1 MVEKRSNKCATFF
14 SGLIGRANFFTYL
27 KEILRSFVRTVGV
40 VFASAGDGKI
50 VTWNIPAANT
60 RQTISVRRTTRPSS
74 LPRRHVS
81 AMSMIIGPE
90 SSGSAMARDSSIA
103 ILQMPLLPIARNSRA
118 SMRSR
123 CRQRGPK
130 YEFVPIQTDIFKLP
144 GATRAAA
151 NSIAITPNGEA
162 CETTP
167 SPSWYFGEVTRERLD
182 LALSSTSS
190 PARNARHRKLSHF
203 GFNCQPGSRAS
214 SATSRASIGRVL
226 SGTGSASIPFR
237 FLAARGKIYAAL
249 ALFNRLIAGPNG
261 RSASQ

>member
-1 MVEKRSNKCATFF
+1 MDLSRS
-14 SGLIGRANFFTYL
+14 
-27 KEILRSFVRTVGV
+27 
-40 VFASAGDGKI
+40 
-50 VTWNIPAANT
+50 
-60 RQTISVRRTTRPSS
+60 RRT
-74 LPRRHVS
+74 
-81 AMSMIIGPE
+81 
-90 SSGSAMARDSSIA
+90 
-103 ILQMPLLPIARNSRA
+103 
-118 SMRSR
+118 
-123 CRQRGPK
+123 
-130 YEFVPIQTDIFKLP
+130 KLP

-151 NSIAITPNGEA
+151 NSIAITPDGEA